1 MSDAEKHLTLDE
13 IRLLTRPVLK
23 PAQMARRMGISRNT
37 YNKHEKNQD
46 CPRRFI
52 LCALAIAH
60 NADTMHKMPEPVIGP
75 VVNDE
80 SDATEQDSI
89 ESETV

>member
-1 MSDAEKHLTLDE
+1 MNDAEKHLTLDE
-13 IRLLTRPVLK
+13 IRLLTRPILK

-37 YNKHEKNQD
+37 YNKHEKSQD

-60 NADTMHKMPEPVIGP
+60 NADTMHKMPEPVTGP

-80 SDATEQDSI
+80 CDATEPDTI
-89 ESETV
+89 ES

>member
-1 MSDAEKHLTLDE
+1 MTLDE

-37 YNKHEKNQD
+37 YNKHEKSQD

-60 NADTMHKMPEPVIGP
+60 NADTAHGMPEPVTRP
-75 VVNDE
+75 DPTDE
-80 SDATEQDSI
+80 SDATDQESDS
-89 ESETV
+89 SDQN

>member
-52 LCALAIAH
+52 LCALAVAH
-60 NADTMHKMPEPVIGP
+60 NADTMHKMPEPVTGP

-80 SDATEQDSI
+80 CDATEPDTI
-89 ESETV
+89 ES

>member
-1 MSDAEKHLTLDE
+1 MSDAEKRLTLDE
-13 IRLLTRPVLK
+13 IRLLTRPILK

-37 YNKHEKNQD
+37 YNKHEKSQD

-60 NADTMHKMPEPVIGP
+60 NADTMHKMPEPVTGP

-80 SDATEQDSI
+80 CDATEPDTI
-89 ESETV
+89 ES

>member
-1 MSDAEKHLTLDE
+1 MTLDE

-37 YNKHEKNQD
+37 YNKHENSQD

-60 NADTMHKMPEPVIGP
+60 NADTAHGMPQPVIRP
-75 VVNDE
+75 DPTDD
-80 SDATEQDSI
+80 SDTTQQETNTTEQ
-89 ESETV
+89 T

>member
-1 MSDAEKHLTLDE
+1 
-13 IRLLTRPVLK
+13 
-23 PAQMARRMGISRNT
+23 
-37 YNKHEKNQD
+37 
-46 CPRRFI
+46 

-89 ESETV
+89 ESKTV